1 MERFVLGAI
10 LVVAVGALV
19 WMVVRAIRRAG
30 ERASNPSCAGCPF
43 EPKCEMKDRPHEQED
58 RPHEQQDR
66 TREQEIEEAE
76 DER

>member
-43 EPKCEMKDRPHEQED
+43 EPKCEMKDR
-58 RPHEQQDR
+58 
-66 TREQEIEEAE
+66 TREQETEEAE